1 MKRRKQEKKSK
12 ILRDV
17 YSLRVHTK
25 KITAENWKILKIAI
39 DNVRHHEHEHYDR
52 VNRNWQMKSVRS
64 I

>member
-1 MKRRKQEKKSK
+1 MKRRKEEKIKN
-12 ILRDV
+12 LRDA
-17 YSLRVHTK
+17 YSSGVHKK